1 MAKCF
6 FLVIVGD
13 LEEPVPAAGKGPLH
27 FINFVSIL
35 FHCPPNVLSC
45 MNLYFLVLRLD
56 LIPVELCHS

>member
-27 FINFVSIL
+27 FINFFST
-35 FHCPPNVLSC
+35 VLQMS
-45 MNLYFLVLRLD
+45 FLV
-56 LIPVELCHS
+56 